1 MSSSLQKNHKPG
13 VNHPD
18 RLKAVQ
24 SILNKKASRNKKA
37 NLFSNNADPFNSNSN
52 PPASTG
58 GSLYVTV

>member
-18 RLKAVQ
+18 KLKAVQ
-24 SILNKKASRNKKA
+24 NILNKKASRNKKA
-37 NLFSNNADPFNSNSN
+37 SLFNNNADPFNTNSN